1 MAEAFYPVISAPVLV
16 HLSPVLEMTDEQ
28 FFEFCHLN
36 RDLRIERTSEGDLL
50 IMPPTGAR
58 TGLRNFKLTAQLGD
72 WLKTDQSGV
81 AFDSSTGFILPNSAK
96 RSPDLSWVS
105 RSRLAS
111 LTDEQKEKFLPLC
124 PDFVIEL
131 RSASDP
137 LNDLQAKMEEY
148 VQNGLRLG
156 LLLDPQ
162 DRTAY
167 VYKSDGAPE
176 VLRNPEQLSCD
187 PVLPGFRIDLRE
199 IWDADF

>member
-1 MAEAFYPVISAPVLV
+1 
-16 HLSPVLEMTDEQ
+16 MTDEQ